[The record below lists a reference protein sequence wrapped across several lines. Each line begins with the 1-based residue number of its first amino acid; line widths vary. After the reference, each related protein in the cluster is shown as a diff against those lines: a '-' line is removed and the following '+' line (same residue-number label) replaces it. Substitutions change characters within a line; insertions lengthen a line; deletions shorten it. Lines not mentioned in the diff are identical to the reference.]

1 VKPACTAKMQKHD
14 NALMLMENP
23 RSIYETLINSRCSD
37 THWSK
42 IKRLAVSSDIPLDA
56 EGLQGL
62 IALRKINPRY
72 FNLYPEIRSQLS
84 EIGLNLGDFGLRIS
98 GENLVHLINERL
110 NISPDITTIYRWFYR
125 SNTTF
130 KRKQWYDRKTSMMVL
145 TNALIFKAKKQR
157 IGA

>member
-1 VKPACTAKMQKHD
+1 MQKHD